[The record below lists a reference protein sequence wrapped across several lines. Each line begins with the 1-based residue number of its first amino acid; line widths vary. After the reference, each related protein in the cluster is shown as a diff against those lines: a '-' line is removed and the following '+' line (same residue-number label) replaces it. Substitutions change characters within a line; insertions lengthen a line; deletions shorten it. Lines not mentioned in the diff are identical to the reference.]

1 MSVYIHLG
9 VLVQALWSSIYI
21 CMYVYIS
28 VLGTCIVAF
37 VCTLKDSSRELFTS
51 YCVVESG
58 DQIYVIGSVNKPM
71 LSHLANPKGANLH
84 PIVIIILNFI

>member
-9 VLVQALWSSIYI
+9 VLVQALWRSIYI

-28 VLGTCIVAF
+28 VFGSLGTCIVAF
-37 VCTLKDSSRELFTS
+37 MCTLKDSFRELFTS
-51 YCVVESG
+51 YHVVESG

-84 PIVIIILNFI
+84 QL